1 MEEPSSP
8 CVLVRRASACVP
20 WSSLCSC
27 FPPSLSRSPL
37 LVLYLPCPVSLPFV
51 PCSSLYSSRA
61 LQLPCPL
68 AERSPETRSS
78 KALAHFAECG
88 FSPCTDVVRVHP
100 KSTGSSARMKPRSS
114 RGRRGR
120 AATPPHLVCPL
131 HLALAQLSRQLSQ
144 CTTRQHCPN
153 GRLAR
158 LGRALALS
166 TRTSVSGRWL
176 THRQEEER
184 SRQEG
189 GREARWC
196 VQSLL
201 PICHCACLP
210 SCASR
215 GPGRRGEVEARWGER
230 WLSHGRTPTQSIA
243 GWSGRLE
250 HLLKACW
257 DAR

>member
-1 MEEPSSP
+1 M
-8 CVLVRRASACVP
+8 
-20 WSSLCSC
+20 
-27 FPPSLSRSPL
+27 
-37 LVLYLPCPVSLPFV
+37 SLPFV

-68 AERSPETRSS
+68 AERSPESRSR
-78 KALAHFAECG
+78 KTLAQFAKCG
-88 FSPCTDVVRVHP
+88 CSLCTDVVRVHP
-100 KSTGSSARMKPRSS
+100 KPAGSSARVKRRSS
-114 RGRRGR
+114 RGGR

-131 HLALAQLSRQLSQ
+131 PLALAQLSRQLSQ
-144 CTTRQHCPN
+144 CTTRQHCPD

-166 TRTSVSGRWL
+166 ARTSISGRWL

-210 SCASR
+210 SCASMGTGWR
-215 GPGRRGEVEARWGER
+215 GAVEARWGER
-230 WLSHGRTPTQSIA
+230 WLSHGRTATQSIA
-243 GWSGRLE
+243 G
-250 HLLKACW
+250 
-257 DAR
+257 